1 MRKLSAVLLLLL
13 FSSLLYAQVFRSN
26 QILQRLEELDSI
38 PVQGYALD
46 VNGDEST
53 LYLDG
58 RAVVAIA
65 ESNQGDERIIEQKEL
80 ESGNTKTLV
89 YRDGLLVQESLSSDG
104 ITEESIYTY
113 IRGHLA
119 FCTIRRD
126 GQTLDVIF
134 FLRSADGN
142 EPVAVKDNDGLRF
155 MSSSYMFQSGELY
168 QIISSDLVL
177 TGDYKVQE
185 SGEIVVELEDGTYTY
200 SEDGLLLKLV
210 QGASVTTN
218 TYEGRQLVK
227 SETVAG
233 GNTKVV
239 LYENGAESEILDYEG
254 SQLISRTLCRKEGN
268 IQTLYRNGRE
278 IAVVYYN
285 ADNRTVERIEYR

>member
-65 ESNQGDERIIEQKEL
+65 ESNQGDEGIIEQKEL

>member
-1 MRKLSAVLLLLL
+1 MRKLSAVLLLLI
-13 FSSLLYAQVFRSN
+13 FSSLLYAQTYRSN
-26 QILQRLEELDSI
+26 QLLQRLEELDSI

-58 RAVVAIA
+58 RAVIAIA

-119 FCTIRRD
+119 FCTVRRD

-185 SGEIVVELEDGTYTY
+185 GGEIVVELEDGTYTY

-227 SETVAG
+227 SETMAG

-239 LYENGAESEILDYEG
+239 LYEKGSESEILDYEG

>member
-13 FSSLLYAQVFRSN
+13 FSSLLYAQTYRSN
-26 QILQRLEELDSI
+26 QLLQKLEALDSV
-38 PVQGYALD
+38 PLQGYALD

-58 RAVVAIA
+58 RAVIAIA
-65 ESNQGDERIIEQKEL
+65 ESNQGNERIIEQKEL
-80 ESGNTKTLV
+80 ESGNAKTLV

-119 FCTIRRD
+119 FCTVRRD
-126 GQTLDVIF
+126 GQTMDVIF

-142 EPVAVKDNDGLRF
+142 EPVAVKDNGGLRF
-155 MSSSYMFQSGELY
+155 MSGSYMFQSGELY
-168 QIISSDLVL
+168 QILSSDLVL
-177 TGDYKVQE
+177 TGDYKVLE

-200 SEDGLLLKLV
+200 SEDGLLLKIE
-210 QGASVTTN
+210 QGSSVTTN

-227 SETVAG
+227 SETVTG
-233 GNTKVV
+233 ENRKVV
-239 LYENGAESEILDYEG
+239 LYENGNECEILDYEG
-254 SQLISRTLCRKEGN
+254 SQLISRTLCRREGN

>member
-26 QILQRLEELDSI
+26 QLLQRLEKLDSI

-58 RAVVAIA
+58 RAVIAIA

-227 SETVAG
+227 SETVTG
-233 GNTKVV
+233 ENRKIV
-239 LYENGAESEILDYEG
+239 LYEGGSEHEILDYEG
-254 SQLISRTLCRKEGN
+254 AQLISRTLCRKEGN

>member
-13 FSSLLYAQVFRSN
+13 FSSLLYAQTYRSN
-26 QILQRLEELDSI
+26 QLLQRLEELDSV
-38 PVQGYALD
+38 PAQGYALD

-58 RAVVAIA
+58 RAVIAIA

-227 SETVAG
+227 SETVTG
-233 GNTKVV
+233 ENRKIV
-239 LYENGAESEILDYEG
+239 LYEGGSEHEILDYEG
-254 SQLISRTLCRKEGN
+254 AQLISRTLCRKEGN

>member
-26 QILQRLEELDSI
+26 QLLQRLETLDSI

-58 RAVVAIA
+58 RAVIAIA
-65 ESNQGDERIIEQKEL
+65 ESNQGNERIIEQKDL
-80 ESGNTKTLV
+80 SSGNTKTLV
-89 YRDGLLVQESLSSDG
+89 YRDGLLVQEIAAVDG

-113 IRGHLA
+113 INGHLA
-119 FCTIRRD
+119 FCTVRRD

-134 FLRSADGN
+134 FLRSADGD

-177 TGDYKVQE
+177 TGDYEIQE
-185 SGEIVVELEDGTYTY
+185 SGEIVVKLSDGTYTY
-200 SEDGLLLKLV
+200 SEDGLLLKVV
-210 QGASVTTN
+210 QGSSTTIN
-218 TYEGRQLVK
+218 TYDGRTIVK
-227 SETVAG
+227 SETVTGEAR
-233 GNTKVV
+233 KVV
-239 LYENGAESEILDYEG
+239 LYENGSEIEIQDYDG
-254 SQLISRTLCRKEGN
+254 NLLVSRTLCRKEGN
-268 IQTLYRNGRE
+268 IQILYRDGRE
-278 IAVVYYN
+278 IATVYYKM
-285 ADNRTVERIEYR
+285 DNRTVDRIEYR